1 MSFQQKKE
9 LEVLESE
16 ISLLEKEER
25 SLTDI
30 LQSGATKPEE
40 LANVGN
46 RLTEIHSALSLKL
59 DRWEE
64 LQNLM

>member
-1 MSFQQKKE
+1 M
-9 LEVLESE
+9 
-16 ISLLEKEER
+16 LEKEER